1 MSNGDIL
8 IFLIVGASIA
18 FCYGSII
25 WQINRIDNQL
35 SSILLKLEQREIQR
49 ETRRGTNL

>member
-1 MSNGDIL
+1 MPNGDIL
-8 IFLIVGASIA
+8 ISLIVGGSIA

-35 SSILLKLEQREIQR
+35 SSILLKLEQRGNQMENPR
-49 ETRRGTNL
+49 DTNL

>member
-1 MSNGDIL
+1 MSNEDIL
-8 IFLIVGASIA
+8 ISLIVGGSIA

-25 WQINRIDNQL
+25 WHIIRIDNQL

-49 ETRRGTNL
+49 ETRRDTNL